1 MYWAIWSPPIVTRFI
16 ANTTICMNEIMHG
29 NENISQRNVTVIVKL
44 CNYGSNWK
52 AVERQNNC

>member
-16 ANTTICMNEIMHG
+16 ANTICMNEIMHG
-29 NENISQRNVTVIVKL
+29 NENASQRNVTAIVKL
-44 CNYGSNWK
+44 CNYDSNWK